1 MKEKKEVGTLKE
13 LERKFERKVE
23 TAFQR
28 HDAWQLRYLRK
39 RLKTYSL
46 KSAIWQRLLE
56 GGGEGKEA
64 VKAEDAISMFEAM
77 VRRIDTLLEIL
88 GAGEKQEG

>member
-1 MKEKKEVGTLKE
+1 MKTLKE
-13 LERKFERKVE
+13 LERKFEREVE
-23 TAFQR
+23 TAFLR
-28 HDAWQLRYLRK
+28 HDAWRLRYLRN
-39 RLKTYSL
+39 RLKTYIL

-64 VKAEDAISMFEAM
+64 VKAEEVIFMFEATA
-77 VRRIDTLLEIL
+77 RRIDTLLEIL

>member
-1 MKEKKEVGTLKE
+1 MEKKEVGTLKE

-56 GGGEGKEA
+56 GGGEWKEA
-64 VKAEDAISMFEAM
+64 AKEKDAISMFEAM
-77 VRRIDTLLEIL
+77 ARRIDTLLEIL
-88 GAGEKQEG
+88 GTGEGQEG

>member
-56 GGGEGKEA
+56 ERGEGKEA
-64 VKAEDAISMFEAM
+64 VKTEEVIFMFEATA
-77 VRRIDTLLEIL
+77 RRIDTLLEML
-88 GAGEKQEG
+88 GTGEKQEG

>member
-28 HDAWQLRYLRK
+28 HDALRYLRK

-77 VRRIDTLLEIL
+77 ARRIDTLLAML
-88 GAGEKQEG
+88 GTGEKQEG